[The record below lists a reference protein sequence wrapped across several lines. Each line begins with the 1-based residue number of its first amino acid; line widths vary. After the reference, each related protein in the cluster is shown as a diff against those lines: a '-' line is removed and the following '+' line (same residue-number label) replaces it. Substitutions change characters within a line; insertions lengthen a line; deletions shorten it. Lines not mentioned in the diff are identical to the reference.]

1 MTVVTKAREVLKD
14 DKATQDAVNA
24 QVTAI
29 EKAISALEKEEK
41 PIVVDKAELK
51 KALDKAKAI
60 QADGYTSASYAKLQE
75 AIKAAEKVYADD
87 KAIQDAVNAQ
97 VTAIE
102 KAIAALEKEEK
113 PIVVDK
119 AELKKALDK
128 AKAVQA
134 DGYTSAS
141 YAKLQEIGRAHV

>member
-1 MTVVTKAREVLKD
+1 MCIRD
-14 DKATQDAVNA
+14 R
-24 QVTAI
+24 
-29 EKAISALEKEEK
+29 
-41 PIVVDKAELK
+41 
-51 KALDKAKAI
+51 
-60 QADGYTSASYAKLQE
+60 
-75 AIKAAEKVYADD
+75 
-87 KAIQDAVNAQ
+87 

-141 YAKLQEIGRAHV
+141 YAKLQEDVYKRQGT